1 VFLNYRYKSK
11 KKAFTKTS
19 KKWQDDLGRKSIE
32 KNFRKLV
39 KYCKVIRV
47 IAHTQVIQ
55 SMVYGSVLGWLKS
68 ILDTGCCGWNEYWDD
83 ATVGRQ
89 VQGYQENAAYF
100 LRAGYIGHVTH
111 WDVSVCLSV
120 YIVLC

>member
-1 VFLNYRYKSK
+1 MLLNCRYKSK

-19 KKWQDDLGRKSIE
+19 KKWQDELGRKSIE

-55 SMVYGSVLGWLKS
+55 SMVYGSVHGWLKS
-68 ILDTGCCGWNEYWDD
+68 VLDTGSEWSEYWDD
-83 ATVGRQ
+83 AAQLIDSCKGDRKM
-89 VQGYQENAAYF
+89 
-100 LRAGYIGHVTH
+100 LC
-111 WDVSVCLSV
+111 VS
-120 YIVLC
+120 

>member
-1 VFLNYRYKSK
+1 MFMNYRYKSK

-47 IAHTQVIQ
+47 IAHTQVILR
-55 SMVYGSVLGWLKS
+55 MVYSLYNWLGSVL
-68 ILDTGCCGWNEYWDD
+68 DTGSDWSEYWDGV
-83 ATVGRQ
+83 A
-89 VQGYQENAAYF
+89 
-100 LRAGYIGHVTH
+100 
-111 WDVSVCLSV
+111 
-120 YIVLC
+120 

>member
-1 VFLNYRYKSK
+1 M
-11 KKAFTKTS
+11 
-19 KKWQDDLGRKSIE
+19 
-32 KNFRKLV
+32 

-68 ILDTGCCGWNEYWDD
+68 ILDTGCCDWNEYWDD

-89 VQGYQENAAYF
+89 VQVYQENAAYF